1 MLVRTEISSI
11 KKATKGFKVRIL
23 RNLFEKKLI
32 WSFIIGVNVS
42 LFFHFSPYILILP
55 PFVPKSINAFHFDHF
70 R

>member
-32 WSFIIGVNVS
+32 WSFIIGANVS
-42 LFFHFSPYILILP
+42 LFHFSPYILILP
-55 PFVPKSINAFHFDHF
+55 LLVPKSINAFHFVIF